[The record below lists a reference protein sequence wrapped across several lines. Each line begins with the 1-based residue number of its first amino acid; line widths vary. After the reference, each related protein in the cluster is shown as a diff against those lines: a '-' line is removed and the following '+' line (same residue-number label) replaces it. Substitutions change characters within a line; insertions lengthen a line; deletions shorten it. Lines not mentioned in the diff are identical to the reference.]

1 MFCHSLPLNL
11 QKPHS
16 KILFTLILGNNYGL
30 NFTTDYSY
38 FCLSGCASSDRSI
51 AVEKNIVKDF
61 YDCLMKVKITVV
73 NHGGKFWDFDYQTLK
88 TGRPL
93 NFLK

>member
-30 NFTTDYSY
+30 NFT
-38 FCLSGCASSDRSI
+38 
-51 AVEKNIVKDF
+51 
-61 YDCLMKVKITVV
+61 VKIILI
-73 NHGGKFWDFDYQTLK
+73 FA
-88 TGRPL
+88 
-93 NFLK
+93 